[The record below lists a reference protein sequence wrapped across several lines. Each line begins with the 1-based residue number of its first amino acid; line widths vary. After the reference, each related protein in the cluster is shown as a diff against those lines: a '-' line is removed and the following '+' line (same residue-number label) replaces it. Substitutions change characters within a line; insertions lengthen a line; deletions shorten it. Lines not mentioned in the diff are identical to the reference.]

1 MNKGG
6 CVAIPQFD
14 HLSLVAADA
23 ERSLDGLVHSLQRGT
38 AGMSQGALHSR
49 DLSSALSTMGLDAA
63 AGLVDDVGRQMTLG
77 QPSVLDVAQD
87 LIPLIAQAV
96 KDIQLGHVPESD
108 AQVETWGPW
117 SSKLQVLVSRDA
129 VPLNNFEAVV
139 PKASSAPLPAPD
151 PEPVASAAIWTA
163 PASDDVPSA
172 SVVTEADPG
181 FRALR
186 MHGLNLIQNARIVNQ
201 RDDERTVR
209 QMDALLS
216 ELQDWSLRVGQQPLS
231 RLFSQAS
238 SAVADVWLDAV
249 VLDRLEPLRALS
261 LRATQIQAQSRSLI
275 IYVEWLGLSLSDE
288 EYQQIGRCLRVVC
301 GQIKRI
307 DQGYRLVFP
316 SSLTRMRVIP
326 FILKG
331 QRYAVGGAQFLQFQ
345 ADTNEAG
352 AAGSLILRSGLD
364 SKSLQVDRVLP
375 AENMNLFELPQG
387 IDRPEWLSGVALD
400 GAGET
405 YFCVTPQ

>member
-1 MNKGG
+1 MPK
-6 CVAIPQFD
+6 FD

-23 ERSLDGLVHSLQRGT
+23 ERSLDGLAHSLMRGT

-49 DLSSALSTMGLDAA
+49 DLSSALSTLGLDAA

-77 QPSVLDVAQD
+77 QPSVLDVAQG
-87 LIPLIAQAV
+87 LIPLIALAV

-108 AQVETWGPW
+108 PQVETWGPW
-117 SSKLQVLVSRDA
+117 SSRLQELVSRDA
-129 VPLNNFEAVV
+129 APLKNFEAVV
-139 PKASSAPLPAPD
+139 PKPSSASLPRSDLESMGAP
-151 PEPVASAAIWTA
+151 VTGT
-163 PASDDVPSA
+163 VPSA
-172 SVVTEADPG
+172 RNLPAKSIVSESDPG

-186 MHGLNLIQNARIVNQ
+186 MQGLNLIQNARIINQ

-231 RLFSQAS
+231 RLFPQA
-238 SAVADVWLDAV
+238 APDGDDVWLDGSL
-249 VLDRLEPLRALS
+249 LDRLEPLRAWG
-261 LRATQIQAQSRSLI
+261 LRAARTQAQSRSLI
-275 IYVEWLGLSLSDE
+275 IYVEWHGLSLSDE
-288 EYQQIGRCLRVVC
+288 EYQRMGHCMRAIS
-301 GQIKRI
+301 GQAKRTE
-307 DQGYRLVFP
+307 QGYRLVFP

-331 QRYAVGGAQFLQFQ
+331 QRYVVGGAQFVQFQ
-345 ADTNEAG
+345 PDTAETG
-352 AAGSLILRSGLD
+352 AAGSLILRSGVD

-375 AENMNLFELPQG
+375 AENMNLFELPRG
-387 IDRPEWLSGVALD
+387 IERPEWLSGVALD

-405 YFCVTPQ
+405 YFCVAPQ